1 MACCDGSNDQGNRN
15 QKKKD
20 QKEKYDPLRRVNHGM
35 TQTVDYVAT
44 VLPDTALLPIASD
57 FYNPALRDST
67 GEGRMPQS
75 ACGTQADGSGRGP
88 GADSDPPPS
97 PHGEDGSCEIC
108 QSALR
113 RSRWTLWLA
122 CQDCH
127 VVACMGC
134 LELDASTEDGPVEL
148 LCRACKET
156 RRQQHLTAELEEL
169 FQDLRE
175 SQFDESLVVELSN
188 IEYRRLQSG
197 RGECASHHA
206 RGELGEGSSF
216 PHSNGESS

>member
-1 MACCDGSNDQGNRN
+1 MYPPRGW
-15 QKKKD
+15 
-20 QKEKYDPLRRVNHGM
+20 Y
-35 TQTVDYVAT
+35 
-44 VLPDTALLPIASD
+44 
-57 FYNPALRDST
+57 PALRDST

-134 LELDASTEDGPVEL
+134 LELDGSTEDGPVEL